1 MKVSSINANHNP
13 AVKKTLVILFEF
25 PHIFEFAFCHV
36 PWARKCSAPK
46 ASPYNF
52 ETFTAKCPP
61 SWELSSQTVTTRLG
75 PRATSNMADKEQKA
89 DEIEIKAKKPTDFH
103 GFALYTFKTRR
114 YAPIDLNECLFSM

>member
-1 MKVSSINANHNP
+1 MSHGRENAAHP
-13 AVKKTLVILFEF
+13 RLHPI
-25 PHIFEFAFCHV
+25 I
-36 PWARKCSAPK
+36 
-46 ASPYNF
+46 SP

-61 SWELSSQTVTTRLG
+61 SWELSSQTATTRLG

-103 GFALYTFKTRR
+103 GFALYTFKARR